1 MHLITQLSLSL
12 LEHKLKEEGSASTPD
27 VLILDD
33 LYINDKL
40 VTWVD
45 SKNYYGSTSF
55 SFLKKLEKQIKRY
68 DEAFGLGAVIFRLG
82 LNKKMTETFK
92 NTLFIDSGPL
102 PIDTNKQ
109 RVD

>member
-1 MHLITQLSLSL
+1 M
-12 LEHKLKEEGSASTPD
+12 KEEGSLSTPD

-33 LYINDKL
+33 VYINDKL

-68 DEAFGLGAVIFRLG
+68 DETFGFGAVIFRLG
-82 LNKKMTETFK
+82 LNQKMTQTFK

-102 PIDTNKQ
+102 PIIDNNK